1 MVKAETSTLVRSS
14 PEQLFNFIAVDFF
27 DNYPR
32 WSPEV
37 IELETLT
44 EGPIGL
50 GTQGRQV
57 RVDHGHRT
65 ESTFQ
70 VIAFDPPER
79 IEFEGLS
86 APYFVR
92 YRLEPLNETTR
103 LHLTFELRRL
113 EFFMRPFERLIR
125 QAVSKGAERIVNNI
139 KQLVEQRNTARP

>member
-1 MVKAETSTLVRSS
+1 MVKAETSALVRSS

-37 IELETLT
+37 IELETLSD
-44 EGPIGL
+44 GPIRR

-65 ESTFQ
+65 ESTFH
-70 VIAFDPPER
+70 VIAFEPAER
-79 IEFEGLS
+79 IEFEGLT
-86 APYFVR
+86 APYFIR

-103 LHLTFELRRL
+103 LHFTFELRRL

-125 QAVSKGAERIVNNI
+125 HAVTEGAGRIVSNI
-139 KQLVEQRNTARP
+139 KQLVEHRDTARP